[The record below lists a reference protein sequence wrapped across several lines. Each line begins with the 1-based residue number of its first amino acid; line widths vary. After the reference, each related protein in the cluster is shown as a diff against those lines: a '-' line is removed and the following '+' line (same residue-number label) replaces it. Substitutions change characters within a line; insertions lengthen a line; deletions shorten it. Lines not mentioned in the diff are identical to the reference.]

1 MPGKRALLIGV
12 DAYPHVPPLNG
23 CVNDVQ
29 LMRSVLVDTFGFPA
43 DQVSLLV
50 NDQATRAGIL
60 SAFDAL
66 LSATDTDDIVV
77 FHFSGHGSQIA
88 DREGDEP
95 SGFDST
101 IVPFDATRPVG
112 DAPDITDDEIH
123 LRLEALA
130 AKTGFITLIFD
141 ACHSGTITRDDFGE
155 RARSIAADT
164 RPASELPPSPIPD
177 DRQQPLR
184 TAGPSGWMP
193 LADQYVLIAGCRDE
207 ERSYEY
213 RPPEGGGTVVQGA
226 LTYFLCQQ
234 LRRASATASYRDVF
248 ERAATLVNTANN
260 PQHPQMEGRID
271 RAVFG
276 VTDFEPATFVRV
288 VERVE
293 DTVLLAAGAAH
304 GITVGST
311 YGIFPQG
318 TKDPTSAGAAAAL
331 GEVEITGVQS
341 VTALARIRR
350 ETPAGAIVPDARAFE
365 QTHAFSDP
373 RLTVTFAPADD
384 VDGQI
389 AALRTRLEG
398 SRLVAIAAAQTPASA
413 TASASASASAAA
425 AASASVSASG
435 AASAS
440 MSAAAASTSASASAS
455 ACIYRLPARAEV
467 SPSSPVPQAGAL
479 TEGRWAVVAATGELM
494 MPLAALDAVQTV
506 VANLERIAKYRQA
519 LAIENPDPLSR
530 LRGHFTVSLQR
541 LGDDQKTWNE
551 ATPTP
556 DTSLV
561 TFDEG
566 DIVRVVI
573 RSSHEAPVYVSL
585 YDFGLSASI
594 GQIYPARGAQEILR
608 ARGELACQAQRL
620 GLPAVAPL
628 AGLETVKLF
637 VTEQPTDFTAFAQQ
651 GVRSD
656 APPASPLATLLSSAF
671 TGKTTRDMEPVA
683 VGDEDWTTA
692 SISFVL
698 RPRPKEV

>member
-1 MPGKRALLIGV
+1 MPIKRALLIGI
-12 DAYPHVPPLNG
+12 DAYPHVLPLNG

-66 LSATDTDDIVV
+66 VSATGPDDIVV

-123 LRLEALA
+123 LRIEALA
-130 AKTGFITLIFD
+130 QKTGFITLIFD

-164 RPASELPPSPIPD
+164 RPASELPPSPIPA
-177 DRQQPLR
+177 DRQQRLR
-184 TAGPSGWMP
+184 TAGASGWMP

-213 RPPEGGGTVVQGA
+213 RPPEGGGTVVHGA
-226 LTYFLCQQ
+226 LTYFLSQQ
-234 LRRASATASYRDVF
+234 LRRASATSSYRDVF
-248 ERAATLVNTANN
+248 ERAAALVNAVNN

-276 VTDFEPATFVRV
+276 VTDFEPATFVRIL
-288 VERVE
+288 ER
-293 DTVLLAAGAAH
+293 DGDAVLLAAGAAH
-304 GITVGST
+304 GMTVGST
-311 YGIFPQG
+311 YNVFPQG
-318 TKDPTSAGAAAAL
+318 TKDPNDGASI

-350 ETPAGAIVPDARAFE
+350 EAPAGAMVPDARAFE
-365 QTHAFSDP
+365 QTHAFRDP

-398 SRLVAIAAAQTPASA
+398 SRLVMIAAAETPAS
-413 TASASASASAAA
+413 
-425 AASASVSASG
+425 V
-435 AASAS
+435 
-440 MSAAAASTSASASAS
+440 
-455 ACIYRLPARAEV
+455 CIYRRAE
-467 SPSSPVPQAGAL
+467 A
-479 TEGRWAVVAATGELM
+479 RWAVVGATGDLL
-494 MPLAALDAVQTV
+494 MPLEALDAVQAV
-506 VANLERIAKYRQA
+506 VQNLERIAKYRQA

-541 LGDDQKTWNE
+541 FGEDTKSWSE
-551 ATPTP
+551 ASPAAGSGTA
-556 DTSLV
+556 DGGLV

-566 DIVRVVI
+566 DIVRVVV
-573 RSSHEAPVYVSL
+573 RSSHDAPVYVSL

-637 VTEQPTDFTAFAQQ
+637 VTEQPTDFSAFAQE
-651 GVRSD
+651 GVRGD
-656 APPASPLATLLSSAF
+656 TAPASGPASPLAALLSSAF
-671 TGKTTRDMEPVA
+671 TGRTTRDMEPVA

-698 RPRPKEV
+698 RRRMKEV